1 MGFFYGIVSGLT
13 VAVQQAQHRHHPAD
27 RTANLPHSAHA
38 AAEGGGKPGGK
49 ILTQSRYIAKRHRNG
64 LGTIVALTKKFRG
77 IGTVIHVFGLLFFR
91 FSYYI
96 TAEFQLQGMKKPQPP
111 FQGLRQRLSK
121 NPFGLF
127 RQFFAVCRAHNLF
140 ATGE

>member
-1 MGFFYGIVSGLT
+1 M
-13 VAVQQAQHRHHPAD
+13 
-27 RTANLPHSAHA
+27 
-38 AAEGGGKPGGK
+38 
-49 ILTQSRYIAKRHRNG
+49 
-64 LGTIVALTKKFRG
+64 
-77 IGTVIHVFGLLFFR
+77 IHVFGLLFFR